1 MAPRMGLRFWKTREF
16 GTASVLVAMLVA
28 CDIAA
33 RTRTG
38 SSYLLSDSVLRLF
51 QESSFIG
58 IAAVGACAVILSGGV
73 DLSSGSVMGLASVT
87 LAVISTRLGWP
98 AVPAVAGTLAAGTLV
113 GLVNGL
119 LVGYGKLP
127 PFIATLGFYSIAR
140 GLSFML
146 SDRRLSIPRES
157 ALFDVL
163 GRYSFWTMIV
173 VGAAAAVVLARF
185 SWGRYVYA
193 VGGNEEAARYSGL
206 RVAAIKSGLYAG
218 AGFCS
223 ALAGISLALRYG
235 SGYVDLGRG
244 YELQIIAA
252 CAIGGVSFS
261 GGEGSV
267 LGALLGAITLQQLQ
281 TLLIFL
287 GVEADRIEIA
297 YGSAII
303 LAVGLDMLRHK
314 NVFSGWLRRAR

>member
-1 MAPRMGLRFWKTREF
+1 VTDLRFWRTREF
-16 GTASVLVAMLVA
+16 GTAIVLVAMLLA
-28 CDIAA
+28 CEAAA

-38 SSYLLSDSVLRLF
+38 SSYLFSDSVLRLF

-73 DLSSGSVMGLASVT
+73 DLSSGSVMGLSSVT
-87 LAVISTRLGWP
+87 LAVLATKFGWP
-98 AVPAVAGTLAAGTLV
+98 AIPAVAGALAFGSMI
-113 GLVNGL
+113 GLLNGL

-140 GLSFML
+140 GLSFMF
-146 SDRRLSIPRES
+146 SDRRISIPRES
-157 ALFDVL
+157 ALFDLL
-163 GRYSFWTMIV
+163 GRYSFWTMAV
-173 VGAAAAVVLARF
+173 AGAIAALGLARI

-193 VGGNEEAARYSGL
+193 VGGNEEAALYSGV
-206 RVAAIKSGLYAG
+206 RVGAIKTGIYAL

-223 ALAGISLALRYG
+223 ALAGVSLALRYG

-244 YELQIIAA
+244 YELEIIAA

-267 LGALLGAITLQQLQ
+267 VGALLGAITLQQLQ
-281 TLLIFL
+281 NLLIYL
-287 GVEADRIEIA
+287 GVPADRIEIA

-303 LAVGLDMLRHK
+303 VAVGLDMLRHK
-314 NVFSGWLRRAR
+314 NVFGRWFRRNGS

>member
-1 MAPRMGLRFWKTREF
+1 MGLRFWKTREF
-16 GTASVLVAMLVA
+16 GTAIVLAAMLLA
-28 CDIAA
+28 CEVAA
-33 RTRTG
+33 RVNSGT
-38 SSYLLSDSVLRLF
+38 SYLFSDIVLSLF
-51 QESSFIG
+51 QDSSFIG
-58 IAAVGACAVILSGGV
+58 IAAVGACAVIISGGV

-87 LAVISTRLGWP
+87 LAVLATRFGWP
-98 AVPAVAGTLAAGTLV
+98 AVPALLGALVAGTVV
-113 GLVNGL
+113 GLLNGL

-140 GLSFML
+140 GLSFL
-146 SDRRLSIPRES
+146 FSDRRISIPRES
-157 ALFDVL
+157 AIFTVL
-163 GRYSFWTMIV
+163 GRYSFWTMLAA
-173 VGAAAAVVLARF
+173 GAVAVVFLARF

-206 RVAAIKSGLYAG
+206 RVSAIKTGIYAA

-223 ALAGISLALRYG
+223 ALAGVSLALRYG

-267 LGALLGAITLQQLQ
+267 HGALLGAVTLQQLQ
-281 TLLIFL
+281 TLLIFM
-287 GVEADRIEIA
+287 GVAADRIEIA

-303 LAVGLDMLRHK
+303 VAVVIDLLRHK
-314 NVFSGWLRRAR
+314 NVLARWFRRKET

>member
-1 MAPRMGLRFWKTREF
+1 MTGLRFWRTREF
-16 GTASVLVAMLVA
+16 GTALVLLAMLIA
-28 CDIAA
+28 CEVAA
-33 RTRTG
+33 RMRTG
-38 SSYLLSDSVLRLF
+38 ETYLFSAGLLRLF

-58 IAAVGACAVILSGGV
+58 IAATGACAVIISGGV
-73 DLSSGSVMGLASVT
+73 DLSSGSVMGLSSVT
-87 LAVISTRLGWP
+87 LAVLATKAGWP
-98 AVPAVAGTLAAGTLV
+98 AGPAVAGALAAGAAV
-113 GLVNGL
+113 GFLNGL
-119 LVGYGKLP
+119 LVGYAKLP

-146 SDRRLSIPRES
+146 SDERISIPRGS
-157 ALFDVL
+157 ALFGIL
-163 GRYSFWTMIV
+163 ARYSFWTMMI
-173 VGAAAAVVLARF
+173 GAVAAAVLLARF

-206 RVAAIKSGLYAG
+206 RVAAIKTGVYTVAGLFSAVAG
-218 AGFCS
+218 TSF
-223 ALAGISLALRYG
+223 ALHYG

-267 LGALLGAITLQQLQ
+267 AGAILGAVTLQQLQ
-281 TLLIFL
+281 TLLTYV
-287 GVEADRIEIA
+287 GVRSDRIEIA

-303 LAVGLDMLRHK
+303 LAVGVDQLRHGTVL
-314 NVFSGWLRRAR
+314 NRWFRRKTS